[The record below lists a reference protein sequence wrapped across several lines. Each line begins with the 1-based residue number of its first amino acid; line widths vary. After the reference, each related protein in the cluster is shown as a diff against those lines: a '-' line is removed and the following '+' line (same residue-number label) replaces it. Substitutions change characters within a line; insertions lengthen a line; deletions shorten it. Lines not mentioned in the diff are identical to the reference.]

1 MPELQVF
8 ANITF
13 DRPAP
18 AEPVEAAEAPD
29 APDAPLPVVI
39 TPIDAPDEQA
49 DPEPDPEVRDGVAK
63 APRRRRENSN
73 Q

>member
-8 ANITF
+8 TSITF
-13 DRPAP
+13 DRPASAEP
-18 AEPVEAAEAPD
+18 AEAIEAAE
-29 APDAPLPVVI
+29 APLPVVI
-39 TPIDAPDEQA
+39 TPINAPAEQA
-49 DPEPDPEVRDGVAK
+49 ASDPDPEVRDGVGK

>member
-18 AEPVEAAEAPD
+18 VEPVQASEAPE
-29 APDAPLPVVI
+29 APLPVVI

>member
-8 ANITF
+8 TSITF
-13 DRPAP
+13 DRPALAEP
-18 AEPVEAAEAPD
+18 AEAPEAAE
-29 APDAPLPVVI
+29 APLPVVI
-39 TPIDAPDEQA
+39 TPINVPAEQA

>member
-13 DRPAP
+13 DRPVP
-18 AEPVEAAEAPD
+18 TEPVQASEAPE
-29 APDAPLPVVI
+29 APLPVVI
-39 TPIDAPDEQA
+39 TPIDAPDGQA

>member
-13 DRPAP
+13 GRPAP
-18 AEPVEAAEAPD
+18 AEPPE

-39 TPIDAPDEQA
+39 TPIDAPAEQA
-49 DPEPDPEVRDGVAK
+49 DPGPDPEVRDGVAK

>member
-18 AEPVEAAEAPD
+18 AEPAEASE
-29 APDAPLPVVI
+29 APEAPLPVVI

-49 DPEPDPEVRDGVAK
+49 DPEPEPDFEVRDGVAK